1 MFEMNR
7 MSNKLS
13 YHLNDHGIIYA
24 NENPANVVENRKE
37 FFEMRIQ
44 PRGGPKCLFN
54 LLLLLP
60 AIYRK
65 GSLSLLQGK
74 L

>member
-37 FFEMRIQ
+37 FFEMRIK
-44 PRGGPKCLFN
+44 PRGGLTCLFN
-54 LLLLLP
+54 LL
-60 AIYRK
+60 
-65 GSLSLLQGK
+65 
-74 L
+74 